1 MPDADDSVIEQLAA
15 RRSRARRE
23 PPPRRPARGAPVPP
37 EVTGDTTVPAA
48 SERTARTPQQAPTSP
63 APAAPTDNE
72 RRREQPSRS
81 SRSIARKAQPSSTTK
96 GAQTGDDPIQLQP
109 DEPIA
114 NFAVRVRR
122 SLDDLVAWRL
132 AELRRQ
138 GVRTTKVELTEML
151 LWELAG
157 SDVEDLQQRLAAF
170 RRHAP
175 R

>member
-37 EVTGDTTVPAA
+37 EVTADTTTPAA
-48 SERTARTPQQAPTSP
+48 SERTAGLPQEPPTLPVSP
-63 APAAPTDNE
+63 TATSNE
-72 RRREQPSRS
+72 RRSTRPSGKS
-81 SRSIARKAQPSSTTK
+81 TSIAPKARPGSTGK
-96 GAQTGDDPIQLQP
+96 EAARGEDPIQLQP

-132 AELRRQ
+132 AELRR
-138 GVRTTKVELTEML
+138 GGIRTTKVELTEML

-157 SDVEDLQQRLAAF
+157 SDLDELKQRLDAF
-170 RRHAP
+170 RSHAP

>member
-23 PPPRRPARGAPVPP
+23 PPPRRPARGTPVPP
-37 EVTGDTTVPAA
+37 EVAGSTSTPAA
-48 SERTARTPQQAPTSP
+48 SERTAGLPQEAPTPP
-63 APAAPTDNE
+63 ASRTATSNE
-72 RRREQPSRS
+72 RRSTRPSG
-81 SRSIARKAQPSSTTK
+81 KFTSSTPKARPGSTSK
-96 GAQTGDDPIQLQP
+96 EAPRGEDPIQLQP

-151 LWELAG
+151 LWELAW
-157 SDVEDLQQRLAAF
+157 SDLDELKQRLAAF
-170 RRHAP
+170 RSHAP

>member
-1 MPDADDSVIEQLAA
+1 LPAGDGHPIE
-15 RRSRARRE
+15 
-23 PPPRRPARGAPVPP
+23 
-37 EVTGDTTVPAA
+37 
-48 SERTARTPQQAPTSP
+48 
-63 APAAPTDNE
+63 
-72 RRREQPSRS
+72 
-81 SRSIARKAQPSSTTK
+81 
-96 GAQTGDDPIQLQP
+96 LQP

-157 SDVEDLQQRLAAF
+157 SDLEDLKQRLAAF

>member
-1 MPDADDSVIEQLAA
+1 MSSERSPSQRTRTSGAAA
-15 RRSRARRE
+15 REAGLSSTSQEAPRRE
-23 PPPRRPARGAPVPP
+23 
-37 EVTGDTTVPAA
+37 
-48 SERTARTPQQAPTSP
+48 
-63 APAAPTDNE
+63 
-72 RRREQPSRS
+72 
-81 SRSIARKAQPSSTTK
+81 
-96 GAQTGDDPIQLQP
+96 DPLQLQP

-132 AELRRQ
+132 AELRRH

-157 SDVEDLQQRLAAF
+157 SDLDDLKQRLAAF

>member
-37 EVTGDTTVPAA
+37 EVTGDATAPAA
-48 SERTARTPQQAPTSP
+48 SERTARAPQQAPTRPASPPPTGSERSP
-63 APAAPTDNE
+63 A
-72 RRREQPSRS
+72 QRS
-81 SRSIARKAQPSSTTK
+81 SASSAGARKSRPSSTSK
-96 GAQTGDDPIQLQP
+96 EAPGGQHPIQLQP

-157 SDVEDLQQRLAAF
+157 SDLDDLKQRLAAF